1 MIAEGSPNSPAN
13 RRHAS
18 ARRTATRSWSPRAG
32 PTVSAQR
39 LDRQG
44 PFAYSRRMAKRDS
57 LARYAAELARLG
69 GKARVKELT
78 AEQRREIARR
88 AARARWKKAK
98 KKVHQRAGSF
108 RCSDGL

>member
-32 PTVSAQR
+32 LAVSAQR
-39 LDRQG
+39 LDRQR

-57 LARYAAELARLG
+57 LARYAQGR
-69 GKARVKELT
+69 
-78 AEQRREIARR
+78 
-88 AARARWKKAK
+88 ARAMVEIEKIDEVR
-98 KKVHQRAGSF
+98 HYEHRS
-108 RCSDGL
+108 RLT